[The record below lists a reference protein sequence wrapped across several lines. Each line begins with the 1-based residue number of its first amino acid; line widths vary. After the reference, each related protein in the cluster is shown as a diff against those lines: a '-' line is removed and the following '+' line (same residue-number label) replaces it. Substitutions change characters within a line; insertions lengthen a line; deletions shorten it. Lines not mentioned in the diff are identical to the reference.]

1 MDEKL
6 DKATENVLAMIR
18 PNVKPEDAMRL
29 SQSALNLAHAK
40 QILIGPTDDR
50 PAKRRETRPAPESN

>member
-1 MDEKL
+1 MEEKL
-6 DKATENVLAMIR
+6 DKAIENVLAMIR

-40 QILIGPTDDR
+40 TNLAPTDDR
-50 PAKRRETRPAPESN
+50 PAKRRETRTASESN